1 MTLKLQKLPMKKNKI
16 NKGHYVEAL
25 DRLFVV
31 TDIMDS
37 YLMGHPVIKKNK
49 DVKKLIEF
57 SIINLLEAYQRVG
70 NKTYE
75 REIER
80 PSNNKVVLR
89 RRKKSKNGGMDRC

>member
-1 MTLKLQKLPMKKNKI
+1 MKKNKI

>member
-1 MTLKLQKLPMKKNKI
+1 MKKNKI

-25 DRLFVV
+25 DRLFLI

-37 YLMGHPVIKKNK
+37 YLMEHPVIKKNK

-70 NKTYE
+70 DKTYE
-75 REIER
+75 RELER
-80 PSNNKVVLR
+80 PSNSQIISR
-89 RRKKSKNGGMDRC
+89 RRKKSKDGGLDRC